1 MSKIESGRCWPKVAD
16 VFAESGRCIYF
27 HRTLVIT
34 QMKRSKVADVAYVR
48 KWPMHIF
55 PMYVGYDS

>member
-1 MSKIESGRCWPKVAD
+1 MHIQHVTWSPSLILLEQSLYPRV
-16 VFAESGRCIYF
+16 F

-34 QMKRSKVADVAYVR
+34 QMKRSKVADNAYVR